1 MTYTIIDEIQSQ
13 RIIEYSELEG
23 TCKDHGV
30 QLLVL
35 HRITP
40 KILFFLQ
47 KGKKTP
53 YQWFDFK

>member
-1 MTYTIIDEIQSQ
+1 MTYTIVDEIQSQ

-40 KILFFLQ
+40 KIHFFPP
-47 KGKKTP
+47 KGKKTSLP
-53 YQWFDFK
+53 MVQF